1 MPTQIHFQKFKNLVT
16 KNCMLTSKSLH
27 KIIPKLCDWL
37 TFSFA
42 YHQNST
48 RPAKNGCTN
57 IPSHR
62 SKSFGRYSVTI
73 NPIYS

>member
-1 MPTQIHFQKFKNLVT
+1 MSTQIHFQKFKNLVT

-27 KIIPKLCDWL
+27 KIILKFCDWL
-37 TFSFA
+37 TFSFES
-42 YHQNST
+42 HQNST
-48 RPAKNGCTN
+48 RPAKNGCIN
-57 IPSHR
+57 IASHR